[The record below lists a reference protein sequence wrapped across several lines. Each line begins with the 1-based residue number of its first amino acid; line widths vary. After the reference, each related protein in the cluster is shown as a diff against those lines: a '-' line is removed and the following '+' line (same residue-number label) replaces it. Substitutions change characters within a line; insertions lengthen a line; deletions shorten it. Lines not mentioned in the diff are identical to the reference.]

1 LVGKF
6 EKIAATLISWPFL
19 GTLLGFLFGALFGGR
34 GAMVFVGLGL
44 AVGVIA
50 GLARSVWL
58 GVKYCPDNS
67 TVTISS
73 KRLLTNRLFIVFLY
87 VLAIYTVIISVFFP
101 EL

>member
-1 LVGKF
+1 MVGKF

-19 GTLLGFLFGALFGGR
+19 GTLLGFLFGALFG
-34 GAMVFVGLGL
+34 